1 MSTEGASGKK
11 KHVTL
16 NISQKP
22 EIGRLESGNSGSV
35 MTVKRAFSDG
45 QLRYFKE
52 CHGITELDIGG
63 EVLSPEV
70 EA

>member
-45 QLRYFKE
+45 
-52 CHGITELDIGG
+52 
-63 EVLSPEV
+63 
-70 EA
+70 